1 MAGFEALRGQGAA
14 IALLEA
20 AVARDRLAPAYLFAG
35 PPGVG
40 RARAAAIFSQQLLC
54 QHQPPQSHPQII
66 QKVAARNHP
75 DFFWVEP
82 TYQHQGKRFTPQ
94 EAEAAGLKRKTPPQ
108 IRIEQIREITE
119 FLARPPLEAVRSVIV
134 LESAQTM
141 AEGAAN
147 ALLKTLEEPGRAT
160 LILIA
165 PSPEDL
171 LPTLVSRCQR
181 IPFYRLS
188 QGDLQ
193 AVLLSLNP
201 EITQEPTLLTLAQ
214 GSPGAALE
222 AWGQQQTIPAPLL
235 ALSQTPPRT
244 PKEALL
250 QAKTLASDLEPEA
263 QLWLLNYWQQ
273 EDWQQRRDR
282 FRLQGFEQARR
293 ALLGYGQPRLVW
305 ECLLL
310 SLLAKG

>member
-1 MAGFEALRGQGAA
+1 MAGFEGLRGQGAA

-20 AVARDRLAPAYLFAG
+20 ALRRDRLAPAYLFAG

-40 RARAAAIFSQQLLC
+40 RGIAARIFSAQLLC
-54 QHQPPQSHPQII
+54 QHQPPQHHPQII
-66 QKVAARNHP
+66 HKVTARNHP

-82 TYQHQGKRFTPQ
+82 TYQQQNKRFTAQ

-134 LESAQTM
+134 LEGAETM

-165 PSPEDL
+165 PSPEHL

-188 QGDLQ
+188 QGDLIT
-193 AVLLSLNP
+193 VLTPLQP
-201 EITQEPTLLTLAQ
+201 EITQEPTLLNLAQ

-222 AWGQQQTIPAPLL
+222 TWAQRQTIPAPLL
-235 ALSQTPPRT
+235 ALSQDPPQT
-244 PKEALL
+244 PKQALL
-250 QAKTLASDLEPEA
+250 QAKAIATDLEPEA

-273 EDWQQRRDR
+273 EDWQRRRDSE
-282 FRLQGFEQARR
+282 RLQAFEQARR
-293 ALLGYGQPRLVW
+293 ALLGYGQPRLLW

>member
-1 MAGFEALRGQGAA
+1 MVGFEGLRGQGAA
-14 IALLEA
+14 IALLDA
-20 AVARDRLAPAYLFAG
+20 ALRRDRLAPAYLFAG

-40 RARAAAIFSQQLLC
+40 RGIAAQIFSSQLLC

-66 QKVAARNHP
+66 HKVTARNHP
-75 DFFWVEP
+75 DFVWVEP

-134 LESAQTM
+134 LEAAETM

-188 QGDLQ
+188 QADLI
-193 AVLLSLNP
+193 AVLAPLHS
-201 EITQEPTLLTLAQ
+201 EITQEPALLNLAQ

-222 AWGQQQTIPAPLL
+222 AWAQRQTIPDACL
-235 ALSQTPPRT
+235 ALSRDPLKT
-244 PKEALL
+244 PKQALL

-273 EDWQQRRDR
+273 EDWLQRRDSQ
-282 FRLQGFEQARR
+282 RLQSFEQARR

-310 SLLAKG
+310 SLLLK